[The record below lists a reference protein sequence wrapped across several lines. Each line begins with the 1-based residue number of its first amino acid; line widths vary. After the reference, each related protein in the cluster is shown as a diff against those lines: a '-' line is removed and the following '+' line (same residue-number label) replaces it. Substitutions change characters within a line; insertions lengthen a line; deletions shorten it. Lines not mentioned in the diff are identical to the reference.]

1 MNWIKYYNYDSN
13 IKRNILNKCINT
25 GIIPSIKKI
34 FIETVNYCNCH
45 CQFCPIGLG
54 LNDNNNNIIN
64 DKVFNHII
72 NILELSNYSGYI
84 ALHNHGEPL
93 LDKDIFKRAEL
104 IKNVLPTSTVYFS
117 TNGILVKNRLN
128 EILNSKTDFIII
140 NCYDTN
146 TYNKIIKLD
155 LDSKR
160 YLIKK
165 RYESEFIY
173 TNRAGVLYNI
183 EKNDT
188 PCVLPFIQLS
198 LDVYGN
204 IKNCCYDATG
214 VTIFDN
220 VMNYDNLNSLW
231 LSDKFKNIRSKIA
244 VSRLNLNNCNNCDT
258 NDCEVLRD
266 TLNNVY

>member
-1 MNWIKYYNYDSN
+1 MDWIKYYNNGAN

-25 GIIPSIKKI
+25 GSIPSIKKI
-34 FIETVNYCNCH
+34 FIETVNYCNYK

-54 LNDNNNNIIN
+54 MNNNNDMVS
-64 DKVFNHII
+64 DKVFNHIL
-72 NILELSNYSGYI
+72 NMLENSNYSEYI

-93 LDKDIFKRAEL
+93 LDKDIFKRAEI
-104 IKNVLPTSTVYFS
+104 IKNILPTSTVYFS
-117 TNGILVKNRLN
+117 TNGILIKERIN
-128 EILNSKTDFIII
+128 EVLNSKTDFIII
-140 NCYDTN
+140 NCYDIN
-146 TYNKIIKLD
+146 TYNEIVKFN

-173 TNRAGVLYNI
+173 TNRAGVLYNV
-183 EKNDT
+183 KNNDT
-188 PCVLPFIQLS
+188 PCILPFFQLS

-231 LSDKFKNIRSKIA
+231 LSDKFNKVRSKIA
-244 VSRLNLNNCNNCDT
+244 NSRLNLKNCDNCDT
-258 NDCEVLRD
+258 DDCKVLRD
-266 TLNNVY
+266 TLDNVY